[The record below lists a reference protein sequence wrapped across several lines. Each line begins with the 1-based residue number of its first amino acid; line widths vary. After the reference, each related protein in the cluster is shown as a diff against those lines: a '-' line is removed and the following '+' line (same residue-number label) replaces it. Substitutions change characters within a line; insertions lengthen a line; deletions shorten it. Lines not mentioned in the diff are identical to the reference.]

1 MELNGETRK
10 SIIAVGYFH
19 VLLSII
25 ARTSR
30 QKNQRYGTFA
40 ELYNQFDIID
50 IDRTCCLTAAQSTFS
65 SSAPES
71 DENQESNRKKKNLWN
86 KKLDMWKDK

>member
-10 SIIAVGYFH
+10 PIIAVGYFH
-19 VLLSII
+19 ALLSII

-30 QKNQRYGTFA
+30 QKSQRYGTFA
-40 ELYNQFDIID
+40 ELQLDIID
-50 IDRTCCLTAAQSTFS
+50 IDRTRCPTAAQSTFS

-71 DENQESNRKKKNLWN
+71 DENQESNRKKKIYETKN
-86 KKLDMWKDK
+86 

>member
-19 VLLSII
+19 ALLSMI

-30 QKNQRYGTFA
+30 HKNQRYRRFA
-40 ELYNQFDIID
+40 ELYNQFDIIN
-50 IDRTCCLTAAQSTFS
+50 IDRTCCPTAAQSTFS
-65 SSAPES
+65 SSAPEL
-71 DENQESNRKKKNLWN
+71 DENQESNRKKICETKN
-86 KKLDMWKDK
+86 